1 MVNPSGGDFGSTS
14 QCELYVDYGSSSWFV
29 ALGKCYEGATMLHSM
44 SLPCNLIKVMVDKV
58 LYGDVTVPVPTSEV
72 TIVAD
77 TLHNFIF

>member
-1 MVNPSGGDFGSTS
+1 
-14 QCELYVDYGSSSWFV
+14 
-29 ALGKCYEGATMLHSM
+29 MLHSM